1 VRATQS
7 ASVVRNSLIEII
19 SSVGLKSNMAFSPRN
34 LMFNIVRNC
43 VRRVK
48 VGLVVKES
56 SEIIKGKQ
64 QEQLETT
71 TFMECGRIR
80 PHIGLA
86 RPS

>member
-19 SSVGLKSNMAFSPRN
+19 SSVGLKSNMSFSPRN
-34 LMFNIVRNC
+34 LMFNIVRNY

-64 QEQLETT
+64 LS
-71 TFMECGRIR
+71 R
-80 PHIGLA
+80 PMIY
-86 RPS
+86 